1 MALDTQPK
9 RWGMLR
15 VANGPVP
22 SHLINPTGSDF
33 DSVAERLTVLGMYG
47 GLTVTVNATSIT
59 VSSITGGPD
68 LTSLSY
74 VVFDA
79 ADIGSANI
87 IKQANDETTDS
98 NGDLIIDLTGLGVLD
113 ATVLTIVISN
123 YTTAPALTNRGAVC
137 FGTAVA

>member
-1 MALDTQPK
+1 MALDSEPK

-15 VANGPVP
+15 VANGVAP
-22 SHLINPTGSDF
+22 SHIINPTGSDF
-33 DSVAERLTVLGMYG
+33 DTVAERFNVFGLYG
-47 GLTVTVNATSIT
+47 GLTVTVDATSIT
-59 VSSITGGPD
+59 VSAITGGED
-68 LTSLSY
+68 LSTLSY

-79 ADIGSANI
+79 SDVGSASI

-98 NGDLIIDLTGLGVLD
+98 NGDMVIDLTSLGVPEGTLL
-113 ATVLTIVISN
+113 TVVITN